1 MDIAALIISILAFL
15 LSFIQFVRDASRGK
29 KEATL
34 NAFYVLQNEAFDP
47 LNALLSD
54 ECIDVSAITRDSD
67 EWRMVTTALAKIEQ
81 FSVGINTNIY
91 SIEILNRVAGA
102 YFIRLYETL
111 EPIIEKKRS
120 QNISKGKHY
129 DEFQQMI
136 YRLKRM
142 REQKGQQV

>member
-15 LSFIQFVRDASRGK
+15 LSFIQFMRDTSREK

-47 LNALLSD
+47 LNELLVD
-54 ECIDVSAITRDSD
+54 KQVDVSAIALGSN
-67 EWRMVTTALAKIEQ
+67 EWRNITTALVKIEQ

-102 YFIRLYETL
+102 YFIRLFERL
-111 EPIIEKKRS
+111 KPVIEKKRA

-129 DEFQQMI
+129 NEFQQAVES
-136 YRLKRM
+136 LKKIRN
-142 REQKGQQV
+142 